1 LYNAQKQGGT
11 PQQEKGAVK
20 AVQDLYDVVQQGGIL
35 IFFYL
40 QKIYPDEWKNFLA
53 RIGHDENALH
63 FELFDN
69 PTDILELHFWASN
82 RGQTLARTAAA
93 DTQTYV
99 VWVKKPVQD
108 KFFSKSHQDLES
120 WYQTF
125 LPETV
130 ADSNEATKPR
140 MVHTY
145 RNVATG
151 FAAKLTAEEVRAME
165 NKEGFVSARP
175 ERILPLHTT
184 HSPNFLGLQQGL
196 GAWKGAN
203 YGAGVI
209 IGVLDTG
216 IGPDHPSFSD
226 EGVPP
231 PPAKWKGKCDFNGPV
246 CNNKLVGA
254 RNFQSGQS
262 TGGPPVDDEGH
273 GTHTSSTA
281 AGNFVKG
288 ANAFGV
294 ANGTAAGMAPYAH
307 VAMYKVCGEAGCSD
321 ADILAAMDTAVEDG
335 VDILS
340 LSLGGASFP
349 FYDDAIA
356 VGAFTAI
363 QKGIF
368 VSCAAGNSGPDYESL
383 SNEAPWIL
391 TVGASTIDRSI
402 RATALL
408 GNHGE
413 FDGVSLNQ
421 PKDFNSTLL
430 PLVYPG
436 VNGDQSLSLCAPGS
450 LGNVEGKIVL
460 CEGGRGR
467 VAKGEEVKRAG
478 GAAMILANLEAGGY
492 TVLADAHVLPATHV
506 SYAAGLMIK
515 AYINSTATPQ
525 ATISFKGTVIGDPLA
540 PQVAFFS
547 SRGPSIASPGILK
560 PDIIGPGVS
569 ILAAWPVS
577 VDNATLPNP
586 KATFN
591 MVSGTS
597 MSCPHLSGI
606 AALLKSSHPDWSPA
620 AIKSAIMTTAEVNNL
635 GGQPIVD
642 ETLKPADIFATG
654 AGHVNP
660 SNAIDPG
667 LIYDIN
673 PADYIPYM
681 CGLNYTNE
689 QIQVVT
695 QQTVNC
701 SEVGTIPEAQ
711 LNYPS
716 FSIIIGSSD
725 ESKSQDYTRKVK
737 NVGPASSTYKL
748 DLNVPH
754 KMGMSV
760 NPEVLTFTKVNQEI
774 TFSVEFIA
782 QDGAGKD
789 GVLFDRGYLRWISD
803 KHSVTSP
810 ISVIFDT

>member
-1 LYNAQKQGGT
+1 MENRKCL
-11 PQQEKGAVK
+11 V
-20 AVQDLYDVVQQGGIL
+20 L
-35 IFFYL
+35 L
-40 QKIYPDEWKNFLA
+40 QIACLLGLSFLFCLSVA
-53 RIGHDENALH
+53 
-63 FELFDN
+63 
-69 PTDILELHFWASN
+69 
-82 RGQTLARTAAA
+82 AAA
-93 DTQTYV
+93 DTQTYI
-99 VWVKKPVQD
+99 VWVKKPIQD

-130 ADSNEATKPR
+130 ADSNEVTKPR

-151 FAAKLTAEEVRAME
+151 FVAKLTAEE
-165 NKEGFVSARP
+165 
-175 ERILPLHTT
+175 
-184 HSPNFLGLQQGL
+184 QGL
-196 GAWKGAN
+196 RAWKGAN

-288 ANAFGV
+288 ANAFGM
-294 ANGTAAGMAPYAH
+294 ANGTATGMAPYAH
-307 VAMYKVCGEAGCSD
+307 MAMYKVCGEAGCSD
-321 ADILAAMDTAVEDG
+321 ADILAAMDTAVEVG

-356 VGAFTAI
+356 V
-363 QKGIF
+363 
-368 VSCAAGNSGPDYESL
+368 AGNSGPDYESL

-391 TVGASTIDRSI
+391 TVGASTIDRSK

-547 SRGPSIASPGILK
+547 SKGPSIASPGILK
-560 PDIIGPGVS
+560 LDIIGPGVS

-620 AIKSAIMTTAEVNNL
+620 AIKSAIMTTTKVNNL
-635 GGQPIVD
+635 GRQSIVD

-725 ESKSQDYTRKVK
+725 ESKSQDYTRTVK
-737 NVGPASSTYKL
+737 NVGPASSTYKM

-760 NPEVLTFTKVNQEI
+760 NPEVLTFTEVNQEI

-782 QDGAGKD
+782 QEGTGKD
-789 GVLFDRGYLRWISD
+789 GVLFDRGYLKWISD

>member
-1 LYNAQKQGGT
+1 
-11 PQQEKGAVK
+11 
-20 AVQDLYDVVQQGGIL
+20 
-35 IFFYL
+35 
-40 QKIYPDEWKNFLA
+40 
-53 RIGHDENALH
+53 
-63 FELFDN
+63 
-69 PTDILELHFWASN
+69 
-82 RGQTLARTAAA
+82 
-93 DTQTYV
+93 
-99 VWVKKPVQD
+99 
-108 KFFSKSHQDLES
+108 
-120 WYQTF
+120 
-125 LPETV
+125 
-130 ADSNEATKPR
+130 

-151 FAAKLTAEEVRAME
+151 FAAKLTAEE
-165 NKEGFVSARP
+165 
-175 ERILPLHTT
+175 
-184 HSPNFLGLQQGL
+184 QGL

-231 PPAKWKGKCDFNGPV
+231 PPAKWKGN
-246 CNNKLVGA
+246 
-254 RNFQSGQS
+254 
-262 TGGPPVDDEGH
+262 
-273 GTHTSSTA
+273 
-281 AGNFVKG
+281 
-288 ANAFGV
+288 
-294 ANGTAAGMAPYAH
+294 
-307 VAMYKVCGEAGCSD
+307 
-321 ADILAAMDTAVEDG
+321 
-335 VDILS
+335 
-340 LSLGGASFP
+340 
-349 FYDDAIA
+349 
-356 VGAFTAI
+356 
-363 QKGIF
+363 
-368 VSCAAGNSGPDYESL
+368 CAAGNSGPDYESL

-391 TVGASTIDRSI
+391 TVGASTIDRSK

-467 VAKGEEVKRAG
+467 VAKREEVKRAG

-506 SYAAGLMIK
+506 SYAAWLMIK

-540 PQVAFFS
+540 PQVTFFS

-560 PDIIGPGVS
+560 LDIIGPGVS

-597 MSCPHLSGI
+597 MSYPHLSGI

-620 AIKSAIMTTAEVNNL
+620 AIKSAIMTTAKVNNL

-642 ETLKPADIFATG
+642 ETLKPAAIFATG

-681 CGLNYTNE
+681 CGLNYINE
-689 QIQVVT
+689 QIQVFT

-725 ESKSQDYTRKVK
+725 ESKSQDYTRTVK

-760 NPEVLTFTKVNQEI
+760 NPEVLTFTEVNQEI

-782 QDGAGKD
+782 QEGTGKD
-789 GVLFDRGYLRWISD
+789 GVLFDRGYLKWISD

>member
-1 LYNAQKQGGT
+1 ML
-11 PQQEKGAVK
+11 
-20 AVQDLYDVVQQGGIL
+20 L
-35 IFFYL
+35 
-40 QKIYPDEWKNFLA
+40 
-53 RIGHDENALH
+53 
-63 FELFDN
+63 
-69 PTDILELHFWASN
+69 S
-82 RGQTLARTAAA
+82 
-93 DTQTYV
+93 
-99 VWVKKPVQD
+99 
-108 KFFSKSHQDLES
+108 
-120 WYQTF
+120 
-125 LPETV
+125 
-130 ADSNEATKPR
+130 
-140 MVHTY
+140 
-145 RNVATG
+145 
-151 FAAKLTAEEVRAME
+151 
-165 NKEGFVSARP
+165 
-175 ERILPLHTT
+175 
-184 HSPNFLGLQQGL
+184 
-196 GAWKGAN
+196 
-203 YGAGVI
+203 
-209 IGVLDTG
+209 VLDTG

-254 RNFQSGQS
+254 RNFRSGQS

-288 ANAFGV
+288 ANAFGM
-294 ANGTAAGMAPYAH
+294 ANGTATGMAPYAH
-307 VAMYKVCGEAGCSD
+307 MAMYKVCGEAGCSD

-340 LSLGGASFP
+340 LSLGG
-349 FYDDAIA
+349 
-356 VGAFTAI
+356 
-363 QKGIF
+363 
-368 VSCAAGNSGPDYESL
+368 NSGPDYESL
-383 SNEAPWIL
+383 SNEALWIL
-391 TVGASTIDRSI
+391 TVGASTIDRSK

-413 FDGVSLNQ
+413 FDDVSLNQ

-467 VAKGEEVKRAG
+467 VAKGEELKRAG
-478 GAAMILANLEAGGY
+478 GAAMILANLEVGGY

-525 ATISFKGTVIGDPLA
+525 ATISFKGTVIKDPLA

-547 SRGPSIASPGILK
+547 SKGPSIASPGILK
-560 PDIIGPGVS
+560 LDIIGPGVS

-620 AIKSAIMTTAEVNNL
+620 AIKSAIMTTTKVNNL
-635 GGQPIVD
+635 GRQSIVD
-642 ETLKPADIFATG
+642 ETLKLADIFATG

-725 ESKSQDYTRKVK
+725 ESKSQDYTRTVK

-760 NPEVLTFTKVNQEI
+760 NPEVLTFTEVNQEI

-782 QDGAGKD
+782 QEGTGKD
-789 GVLFDRGYLRWISD
+789 GVLFDRGYLKWISD
-803 KHSVTSP
+803 KHYVTSP